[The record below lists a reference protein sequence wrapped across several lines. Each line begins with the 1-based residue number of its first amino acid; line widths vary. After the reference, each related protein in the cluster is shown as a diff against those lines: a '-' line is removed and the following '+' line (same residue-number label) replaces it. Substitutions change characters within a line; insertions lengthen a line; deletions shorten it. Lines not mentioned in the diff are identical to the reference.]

1 MIEFITARD
10 YRECRAL
17 PEHNS
22 SIVNYAL
29 NIPGVEAIFL
39 AEERE
44 SGEVKA
50 SLRSLPG
57 IDVNQ
62 IAKRYG
68 GGGHKQASG
77 LRYAGSLNEMCD
89 RLERDLLQLVG
100 EKE

>member
-1 MIEFITARD
+1 M
-10 YRECRAL
+10 
-17 PEHNS
+17 
-22 SIVNYAL
+22 NYAL
-29 NIPGVEAIFL
+29 NVVGVEAVFL

-57 IDVNQ
+57 LDVNQ
-62 IAKRYG
+62 IARKYG

-77 LRYAGSLNEMCD
+77 LRYPGSLDEMCG